1 MATHKVKMTL
11 PPREIQRADASFAV
25 ERDGKKFGTL
35 EISNGSIVWFPP
47 YTQYG
52 LKMSWKKFSEM
63 MEDQATRVEKR

>member
-11 PPREIQRADASFAV
+11 PPREIKRADATFSV

-47 YTQYG
+47 YTQDG
-52 LKMSWKKFSEM
+52 LKMSWKKFSEL
-63 MEDQATRVEKR
+63 MEEHATRVEKR

>member
-11 PPREIQRADASFAV
+11 PPREIKRADASFAV

-47 YTQYG
+47 YTKHG
-52 LKMSWKKFSEM
+52 LKMGWKKFNDL
-63 MEDQATRVEKR
+63 MEENATAR